1 MPCYPHWSPEP
12 VIYDGTIEIDGFDDV
27 VFSIQVRVTYHL
39 NRHRVVLLAFH
50 IDGGHVLVDVLCQN
64 GLQDN
69 QAVLAFTDLDDAE
82 IVHIAVAV
90 QVKVVQM
97 AFF

>member
-1 MPCYPHWSPEP
+1 M
-12 VIYDGTIEIDGFDDV
+12 
-27 VFSIQVRVTYHL
+27 
-39 NRHRVVLLAFH
+39 
-50 IDGGHVLVDVLCQN
+50 VDVLCQN